1 MTGIEQEIAQL
12 SEAALM
18 EVRQAASPEELEALR
33 VKYLGRKGSLTKV
46 LRGLKDLGAHLA
58 AQVRVQ
64 ILEASQNLGKGAFA
78 TQVFHPEGL
87 QFVGAG
93 RLAHLH

>member
-46 LRGLKDLGAHLA
+46 LRGLKDLDPDLRRRWVPKPTGSKK
-58 AQVRVQ
+58 
-64 ILEASQNLGKGAFA
+64 ASKPGWRK
-78 TQVFHPEGL
+78 P
-87 QFVGAG
+87 
-93 RLAHLH
+93 